1 MSSTALFVALNKEGV
16 NVFQL
21 RYTHAKLKLNQ
32 FIKSLVFHLGR
43 NSDSAIRKKRVIKVY
58 KSLYLHI

>member
-21 RYTHAKLKLNQ
+21 RYTHAKLKLHQ
-32 FIKSLVFHLGR
+32 FKKSLVFHLGR
-43 NSDSAIRKKRVIKVY
+43 NSDSAIRKKRVMQIQTF
-58 KSLYLHI
+58 INFNI